1 MDTNDQAQ
9 PQQTIENYNHS
20 DFTQDFDFSKFL
32 VVIVGSIKWV
42 LLILFTC
49 LSLAWL
55 YIRYTKSVYE
65 SSSIIKLDIQSH
77 SNMLGL
83 SNPDLADGAGANLS
97 GEIEILK
104 SRLIYEKM
112 VNEPNLK
119 ISYFAEGKVISE
131 ERYKTA
137 PFNVT
142 YNIQD
147 NRFLDYPFKVKFV
160 NDNSFQFSYSLNE
173 KEIIEKHTFGD
184 LIDHPGFKL
193 EIEKTPSFELNTSS
207 EYFFIINSDE
217 RLINYLMENVG
228 VEILNSGA
236 STIKISFRDNN
247 KTKARDIV
255 NSIDSLYLIQ
265 TLHNKNKAQEQTLK
279 FLDATLDST
288 ELSLTRSELK
298 LEGFVKENKTID
310 VKNDFGKIG
319 QEIDEL
325 ERERL
330 KIKMKL
336 GLLNDL
342 KELIVTRQD
351 LRTFTPSISELPDP
365 QLMNLMSSLNALE
378 QERELLLATQRE
390 NTFVIKSKDL
400 AIGNIKSSLLEVIS
414 QNKKLLYDK
423 LRDYTDKSTA
433 LGKAFLGLPSKETEY
448 TRLKR
453 FYALYEK
460 YYLLLME
467 KKAEYGIA
475 KAGTVP
481 HFVVLAPASIP
492 FAPVFPNPQ
501 LIYLLSLAA
510 FFIISLL
517 FILVKYFL
525 HNTISTQK
533 EIEQSVS
540 AAVLGGIPEYKKGR
554 EGVSKLLIDRDPR
567 SALSEALR
575 SIRTNLEFLAPGSK
589 KKILAVSSTVSG
601 EGKTFVTVNL
611 AAIIALSGKRVIV
624 LDLDM
629 RKPKVHLAFESD
641 NGKGISTYL
650 SDQHP
655 LDILIQKSN
664 IETLDF
670 IPAGPIPPN
679 PSELILQHKFDQL
692 LKELLLSYDTILIDT
707 PPVGLVTDGILILKK
722 ADIPIYVVRAN
733 YSKVGVKRNINKL
746 IHVNGFTRL
755 SIIVNALTSINNYS
769 YGGYDYALN
778 YNNAYHSNA
787 EENKPKKKGKDFKSL
802 FTFKK

>member
-1 MDTNDQAQ
+1 MDLNDSNHDPHNSGNYTPTNLA
-9 PQQTIENYNHS
+9 
-20 DFTQDFDFSKFL
+20 QDFDLAKFIL
-32 VVIVGSIKWV
+32 VLLSSVKWV
-42 LLILFTC
+42 LLLLFTC
-49 LSLAWL
+49 FLFAWI
-55 YIRYTKSVYE
+55 YIRYTKPVYE
-65 SSSIIKLDIQSH
+65 SSSVIKLDIQSH
-77 SNMLGL
+77 SNVLGL
-83 SNPDLADGAGANLS
+83 SNPEIPDGNGANLS

-112 VNEPNLK
+112 VDQPNLK
-119 ISYFAEGKVISE
+119 VSYFAEGKVISE
-131 ERYKTA
+131 ERYKSS
-137 PFNVT
+137 N
-142 YNIQD
+142 
-147 NRFLDYPFKVKFV
+147 FKVLYKIKDIRFYDFPFV
-160 NDNSFQFSYSLNE
+160 VKIVDEDNFQFKCSAGERDVFES
-173 KEIIEKHTFGD
+173 HRFGET
-184 LIDHPGFKL
+184 INHEG
-193 EIEKTPSFELNTSS
+193 FELKIYKNPLFTLTSNKDYS
-207 EYFFIINSDE
+207 FIINSDE
-217 RLINYLMENVG
+217 HLIKYLMDNVSI
-228 VEILNSGA
+228 EILNSGA
-236 STIKISFRDNN
+236 STIKISFQDHN
-247 KTKARDIV
+247 KFKAKDIV

-265 TLHNKNKAQEQTLK
+265 TLQNKNKAQEQTLK

-298 LEGFVKENKTID
+298 LEGFVKQNKTID
-310 VKNDFGKIG
+310 VKNDFGKLG
-319 QEIDEL
+319 QEIDDL
-325 ERERL
+325 EKERL
-330 KIKMKL
+330 RIKMRI

-342 KELIVTRQD
+342 KELLVTRQD
-351 LRTFTPSISELPDP
+351 IRSFTPSIAELPDP
-365 QLMNLMSSLNALE
+365 QLITLITNLNLME
-378 QERELLLATQRE
+378 QERDQLLASQKE

-400 AIGNIKSSLLEVIS
+400 AISNIKSNVLEVIT
-414 QNKKLLYDK
+414 QNKKLLYDQ
-423 LRDYTDKSTA
+423 LRNYTEKSA
-433 LGKAFLGLPSKETEY
+433 MLDKAFLGLPSKETEY

-481 HFVVLAPASIP
+481 HFVVLSPASIP
-492 FAPVFPNPQ
+492 FAPVFPNPH
-501 LIYLLSLAA
+501 LIYLLSLGI
-510 FFIISLL
+510 FLLFSLI

-533 EIEQSVS
+533 EIEQAVS
-540 AAVLGGIPEYKKGR
+540 APVLGGIPEYRKTKHK
-554 EGVSKLLIDRDPR
+554 VSKLLVDKEPR

-611 AAIIALSGKRVIV
+611 AAIIALSGKKVIV

-650 SDQHP
+650 SNQDP
-655 LDILIQKSN
+655 LEVLIQRTS
-664 IETLDF
+664 IDTLHF

-679 PSELILQHKFDQL
+679 PSELILQDKFDAML
-692 LKELLLSYDTILIDT
+692 NELSLKYDTILIDT

-746 IHVNGFTRL
+746 IHANGFSKL
-755 SIIVNALTSINNYS
+755 SIIVNALTAINNYT
-769 YGGYDYALN
+769 YGGYDYAIN
-778 YNNAYHSNA
+778 YNNAYHSTGRQ
-787 EENKPKKKGKDFKSL
+787 NKEKKTGKDFKSL
-802 FTFKK
+802 FTFNK